1 MKIKKSFAILFLL
14 AGWVNQS
21 LAGGILLERTRVVYD
36 GSKKEAALPVTNR
49 SDKLPYLLQSW
60 VENIYDSSRG
70 PFIIT
75 PPLFR
80 LDAGDNSSLRIIKTD
95 GNLPRDKESLFYI
108 NVRAIPA
115 VDKKETQDKNL
126 LTLVFKTR
134 IKLFYRPS
142 EIDGRPSDAYK
153 GLKFSRKN
161 NQLEIY
167 NPSAYYVVFSGL
179 AVGKADFTD
188 KIEFIAPGEHK
199 QLPLPLV
206 SENIVKWAAIND
218 YGGNTDTYT
227 STLP

>member
-36 GSKKEAALPVTNR
+36 GSKKETALPVTNR

-115 VDKKETQDKNL
+115 VDKKKRKIRTYL
-126 LTLVFKTR
+126 L
-134 IKLFYRPS
+134 
-142 EIDGRPSDAYK
+142 
-153 GLKFSRKN
+153 
-161 NQLEIY
+161 
-167 NPSAYYVVFSGL
+167 
-179 AVGKADFTD
+179 
-188 KIEFIAPGEHK
+188 
-199 QLPLPLV
+199 
-206 SENIVKWAAIND
+206 
-218 YGGNTDTYT
+218 
-227 STLP
+227 

>member
-1 MKIKKSFAILFLL
+1 MKIKKSITLFLLL

-21 LAGGILLERTRVVYD
+21 LAGGILLERTRVVYND
-36 GSKKEAALPVTNR
+36 SKKEAALSVTNQ

-60 VENIYDSSRG
+60 VENGTNSSRG

-95 GNLPRDKESLFYI
+95 GNLPSDKESLFYI

-115 VDKKETQDKNL
+115 VDKNENQDSNL

-134 IKLFYRPS
+134 IKLFFRPANLK
-142 EIDGRPSDAYK
+142 GRPSDAYK
-153 GLKFSRKN
+153 GLQFTRKS
-161 NQLEIY
+161 NQLDIY

-179 AVGKADFTD
+179 AVGKTVLTD
-188 KIEFIAPGEHK
+188 KIEFISPGEHK
-199 QLPLPLV
+199 QLPLPLIA
-206 SENIVKWAAIND
+206 ENTVKWAAIND

-227 STLP
+227 STLQ